1 MAENAKCKIC
11 RAVGEKLFL
20 KGDRCFT
27 PKCAVIR
34 KPYPPGVHGQKR
46 RRGPSEYGQQLKE
59 KQKVRALYG
68 VGERQFRR
76 YFEEV
81 SHEAGLVGENLMAKL
96 ETRLDNVIFRAGFA
110 LSRSIARQLVSHG
123 HFLVNTR
130 RVDIPSYAVRPG
142 EIISIRAA
150 SRSKGPFNDLVSRLK
165 KHEPPAWL
173 RSESDKLE
181 IHIIAQPLAR
191 DIGAVANV
199 PLVVEY
205 YSR

>member
-1 MAENAKCKIC
+1 MENAKCKIC
-11 RAVGEKLFL
+11 RSVGEKLFL
-20 KGDRCFT
+20 KGERCFT

-46 RRGPSEYGQQLKE
+46 RRGLSEYGQQLKE

-76 YFEEV
+76 YFDEV

-96 ETRLDNVIFRAGFA
+96 EARLDNAIFRAGFA

-123 HFLVNTR
+123 HFFVNGR
-130 RVDIPSYAVRPG
+130 RVDIPSYSVRSGDVITVRP
-142 EIISIRAA
+142 A
-150 SRSKGPFNDLVSRLK
+150 SRALGPFNDLASRLK
-165 KHEPPAWL
+165 KHEPPAWI
-173 RSESDKLE
+173 RSEPEKLE
-181 IHIIAQPLAR
+181 IHVIAQPTAQ